1 MYINILHLYHLSP
14 YLLRYTRANKSN
26 TCAHHAI
33 FRSLTLTQT
42 CTSLTVSL
50 RDQSFVEPFI
60 RHPLSASS
68 WKRRVLFPRV
78 ALPRTTGRR
87 QEAFHSATKVRWMTT
102 LSYWDTREV
111 TALEG
116 IKTEKVGCSH
126 VHVGAL
132 FSPFPCLYLS
142 SCFSLI
148 LSCLP
153 LSVYIS
159 WLGLSKRKIQTF
171 SLTWAGNIAARWR
184 PISAPI
190 SMPGNLFLSRTGIS
204 TLIKAPSCAAFM
216 GQWRAITV
224 ALDAPASTWC

>member
-1 MYINILHLYHLSP
+1 MGPLKCTYGFKVVPGTLTSCICITFHPISSFSS
-14 YLLRYTRANKSN
+14 YTRANKSN

-42 CTSLTVSL
+42 CASLTVSL

-60 RHPLSASS
+60 RHLLSASS
-68 WKRRVLFPRV
+68 WKWVLFPRV

-111 TALEG
+111 TGLEG
-116 IKTEKVGCSH
+116 IKTEKVGGSH
-126 VHVGAL
+126 VHLGAL
-132 FSPFPCLYLS
+132 FSPFPLLYLS
-142 SCFSLI
+142 PCFPLI
-148 LSCLP
+148 LSRLL

-171 SLTWAGNIAARWR
+171 SLT
-184 PISAPI
+184 
-190 SMPGNLFLSRTGIS
+190 
-204 TLIKAPSCAAFM
+204 
-216 GQWRAITV
+216 
-224 ALDAPASTWC
+224 